1 MNNIENMSLEQLE
14 TEYSKVKKILGSKIA
29 EYRVFANF
37 PKRTYPNA
45 MKSANLLFKTESG
58 ENLPNEDTLRYF
70 IDLYQVS
77 DKSAKVL
84 FDLHKYGKQVK
95 SKIIKIKRGW
105 N

>member
-1 MNNIENMSLEQLE
+1 MLNEAELLTLEQ
-14 TEYSKVKKILGSKIA
+14 EYAKIKSVLGKKIA
-29 EYRVFANF
+29 EYRVLAGF